1 MKKTLFA
8 LFLALLFSSAAFG
21 QASILGTWRTEFSE
35 SESGQEEDVS
45 AEFSVKAFDEFTLSG
60 NTYSRN
66 FSMVMNISGESTKD
80 TQRLDMKVTVKGS
93 IKGTWTYVDGIL
105 SMVPDQ
111 KAKPNIEVESEGLP
125 GIAKTL
131 LVAPLKK
138 EIKDALLEPE
148 KEHVVSL
155 TETEMVLR
163 EIPDPKKKDTE
174 PVEDVT
180 YKRK

>member
-1 MKKTLFA
+1 
-8 LFLALLFSSAAFG
+8 
-21 QASILGTWRTEFSE
+21 
-35 SESGQEEDVS
+35 
-45 AEFSVKAFDEFTLSG
+45 
-60 NTYSRN
+60 
-66 FSMVMNISGESTKD
+66 
-80 TQRLDMKVTVKGS
+80 MKVTVKGS

-105 SMVPDQ
+105 SMVPDK

-163 EIPDPKKKDTE
+163 EIPDPKKKDTA